1 MESAAVVTHALDAEY
16 DLSFAKFAALAGCQS
31 QHPANE
37 IGFARMDQASVA
49 VAGFAAVSAVLL
61 FLAYAL
67 FLTVPGKSAYSL
79 GSCAALVAALLTLEI
94 GHLRYFQGGPEPL
107 ESLSYRIALFVVPSS
122 FYFFGRWAILPT
134 EPLRPVALLHLLPI
148 ALLFVEPL
156 EIALPLLFLCGA
168 VYSIWL
174 AYLVYGLRDRR
185 KQFRFEL
192 LFFGAMVALG
202 LVVLGLGLALPFIDD
217 AWFYYFYSNAI
228 GLGVAIM
235 LVGLVGNPNLIS
247 DLCEVARVKY
257 GTSTLGDVDV
267 DACLEK
273 LERLMAKDKA
283 YRNEELSL
291 SSLAAEVGVSSHQL
305 SELVNARLGM
315 GFSRYVRQRRV
326 EAAKALLVSAPSQ
339 SVLTVGMD
347 TGFRSQSAFYAA
359 FKEVTG
365 QSPGEWREA
374 NRVRNGLSGAPQL
387 VESKGRKKLFDPH

>member
-1 MESAAVVTHALDAEY
+1 M
-16 DLSFAKFAALAGCQS
+16 
-31 QHPANE
+31 
-37 IGFARMDQASVA
+37 
-49 VAGFAAVSAVLL
+49 
-61 FLAYAL
+61 
-67 FLTVPGKSAYSL
+67 
-79 GSCAALVAALLTLEI
+79 
-94 GHLRYFQGGPEPL
+94 
-107 ESLSYRIALFVVPSS
+107 
-122 FYFFGRWAILPT
+122 
-134 EPLRPVALLHLLPI
+134 
-148 ALLFVEPL
+148 
-156 EIALPLLFLCGA
+156 
-168 VYSIWL
+168 
-174 AYLVYGLRDRR
+174 GLRS
-185 KQFRFEL
+185 L
-192 LFFGAMVALG
+192 L
-202 LVVLGLGLALPFIDD
+202 VL
-217 AWFYYFYSNAI
+217 
-228 GLGVAIM
+228 AIM

-273 LERLMAKDKA
+273 LERLMTKEKA